1 MKRLLVPIALC
12 AFSISLHAQ
21 VVDTTICNILK
32 DPASFNGKI
41 VRVKGMVHAD
51 FDQFIVKDQNCQ
63 SQINALWLS
72 YPEGTKGK
80 AGPVALVEIQP
91 AKNFAG
97 AFQPVTRTP
106 VKMDKSKD
114 FKDFDALLSTPH
126 KQPRTCLGCN
136 RYAVSATL
144 EGRLDGVAS
153 SKIRRDPAGKVIGI
167 DGFGNLNA
175 YPARLVLRSVSDVV
189 PHEIDFVKADEV
201 VKAQPPDSPDTLDNQ
216 TMNSVSS
223 TAMNGLKIQAKYTPV
238 FDPVQAID
246 QIRAAAGAFG
256 AGSPIVLAIERTTT
270 AYGKHDS
277 SVVIGYGTA
286 NEASPKQE
294 AQSTRESQDG
304 LIFNCTFN
312 ISRLQGMALPA
323 ATVHVGEHIA
333 DVRSPQPDVALPT
346 LFDLEYQAWATTAL
360 NIISTQQRTLTI
372 SGGYVLWN
380 EFWSQAERN
389 KELDTA
395 ISDFLRKDELMSR

>member
-1 MKRLLVPIALC
+1 M
-12 AFSISLHAQ
+12 HAQ

-32 DPASFNGKI
+32 DPALFNGKM

-51 FDQFIVKDQNCQ
+51 FDQFIVKDQSCQ
-63 SQINALWLS
+63 SQINAIWVD

-80 AGPVALVEIQP
+80 AGPVALVQIQP

-97 AFQPVTRTP
+97 TFQAVTRTP
-106 VKMDKSKD
+106 VQMDKSKD
-114 FKDFDALLSTPH
+114 FKDFDSLLSTPH
-126 KQPRTCLGCN
+126 KQTRTCLGCN

-144 EGRLDGVAS
+144 EGRIDSVAS
-153 SKIRRDPAGKVIGI
+153 AKIRRDPAGKVIGI

-175 YPARLVLRSVSDVV
+175 YPARIVLHSVSEVV
-189 PHEIDFVKADEV
+189 PHELDFVKADEV
-201 VKAQPPDSPDTLDNQ
+201 VKSQPPEAGEGIDNQ
-216 TMNSVSS
+216 TMTSVSNA
-223 TAMNGLKIQAKYTPV
+223 AMSGLKIQAKYTPV

-246 QIRAAAGAFG
+246 QIRSAAAAFG
-256 AGSPIVLAIERTTT
+256 PGSPIVLAIDRTTS
-270 AYGKHDS
+270 AYGKHES
-277 SVVIGYGTA
+277 SISIGYGTA
-286 NEASPKQE
+286 NEVSPKQE
-294 AQSTRESQDG
+294 VQATHDSQDG

-312 ISRLQGMALPA
+312 IGRLQGLALPA
-323 ATVHVGEHIA
+323 ATVHIGEHIA
-333 DVRSPQPDVALPT
+333 DVRSPQPDVTLPT

-389 KELDTA
+389 KQLDTA
-395 ISDFLRKDELMSR
+395 ISDFLRKEELMSR